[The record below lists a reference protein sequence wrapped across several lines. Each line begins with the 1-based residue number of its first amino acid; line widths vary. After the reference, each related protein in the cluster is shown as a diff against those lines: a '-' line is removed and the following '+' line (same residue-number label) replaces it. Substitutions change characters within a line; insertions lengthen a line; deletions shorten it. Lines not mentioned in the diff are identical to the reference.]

1 MLALDTNVV
10 VRLLVD
16 DDPEQTRRARKLIEK
31 HPVLVVATVLLE
43 TEWVL
48 RGAYR
53 VDRKRIVQ
61 SLRSLL
67 GLPDLTVGSDD
78 AVAQALEWFER
89 GLDFAYALH
98 LALTTDAEKFATFD
112 ARPATRAIRITARG
126 VVVP

>member
-1 MLALDTNVV
+1 MIALDTNVV

-31 HPVLVVATVLLE
+31 GPVLVVATVLLE

-48 RGAYR
+48 RGAYS
-53 VDRKRIVQ
+53 VNRKRIVQ

-67 GLPDLTVGSDD
+67 GLPELTVGSAD

-89 GLDFAYALH
+89 GLDFADALH

-112 ARPATRAIRITARG
+112 VRLATRARRITERG